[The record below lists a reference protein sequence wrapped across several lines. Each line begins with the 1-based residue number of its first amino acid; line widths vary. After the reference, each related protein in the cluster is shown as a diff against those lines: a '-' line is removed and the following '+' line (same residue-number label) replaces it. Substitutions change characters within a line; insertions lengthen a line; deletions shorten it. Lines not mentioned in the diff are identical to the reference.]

1 MVEYTNT
8 FKVAAVQAQP
18 VWFDAAKTVD
28 KTVSIIAEAARNGC
42 ELVAFPEVFIPGYP
56 YHIWVDSPLAGMAK
70 FAVRYHENSP
80 DDGQPART
88 AVARCR
94 PRPQHRRS
102 GGNQ

>member
-70 FAVRYHENSP
+70 FAVRYHENSLTMDSP
-80 DDGQPART
+80 HVQRLLDAPAT
-88 AVARCR
+88 TTS
-94 PRPQHRRS
+94 P
-102 GGNQ
+102 